1 MRAQPRQSQARRMPH
16 ELHEHSHRRS
26 DEARWTCPPDPAAGQ
41 PPLDVRDMIVVHT
54 ALLREFRL
62 APAAVTRVP
71 AGDRRRAATVSGHL
85 GFLCDLLHH
94 HHQGEDELLWP
105 TLRSR
110 VPAAA
115 GRLIDDAEAQ
125 HHGIDDALR
134 RVQELRT
141 GWTADPS
148 TERGAKLATQLE
160 NLHALLGK
168 HLDFEERA
176 LLPLA
181 ASTFTEQ
188 EWRDRR
194 GGGRHDTEAP
204 AGAVLRHV
212 RLRGRRRG
220 PARHAQQRPGPAA
233 DAAPPHRPARLR
245 PPGPRGPR
253 HRPALIGRKPGGP
266 DVGAAVGSGRC
277 RSS

>member
-26 DEARWTCPPDPAAGQ
+26 DEARWTCPPEPAAGQ
-41 PPLDVRDMIVVHT
+41 PPVDVRDMIVVHT

-105 TLRSR
+105 TLRVR

-188 EWRDRR
+188 EWRAIGEAAVATTPKPQLVLSFGMFAYEGDAEVLR
-194 GGGRHDTEAP
+194 DMLSSAP
-204 AGAVLRHV
+204 ALPRMLLPRIAPRVYARRARAVH
-212 RLRGRRRG
+212 GT
-220 PARHAQQRPGPAA
+220 AQP
-233 DAAPPHRPARLR
+233 
-245 PPGPRGPR
+245 
-253 HRPALIGRKPGGP
+253 
-266 DVGAAVGSGRC
+266 
-277 RSS
+277 